1 MGAPA
6 TQAAVERHVLTNELG
21 MSATVLTYG
30 GILQSVRLPD
40 GSNVVLGHE
49 DVADYEHTTPRYMGA
64 LIGRYANRIAGAR
77 FTLDGREFVL
87 TANDG
92 PNCLHGGDEFDRAL
106 WSAEPVRD
114 GVRLTHI
121 SPDGEHGFPGTV
133 TAQVT
138 YTLAP
143 RRNQLRL
150 DFAAT
155 TDAPTVVA
163 LTTHTY
169 WKLGDGVPT
178 LQLLADR
185 YTPVDTQLIPT
196 GEIAWVAGTEMDFRV
211 ARKLERDYDHNW
223 VLNAQGLAAVLR
235 DPASGRT
242 LRVSTTE
249 PGLQVYTH
257 TGVALEP
264 QRFPD
269 SPNQPHFPTAVLRPG
284 QTFRAATVY
293 DFGEDGR

>member
-1 MGAPA
+1 MSMPA
-6 TQAAVERHVLTNELG
+6 TKAAERVELTNQLG
-21 MSATVLTYG
+21 MSVSVLTYG
-30 GILQSVRLPD
+30 GILQTVRLPD
-40 GSNVVLGHE
+40 GFNVALGHD
-49 DVADYEHTTPRYMGA
+49 DVADYEHAVPRYMGA

-77 FTLDGREFVL
+77 FTLDGVEHEL

-106 WSAEPVRD
+106 WAAEPVRD
-114 GVRLTHI
+114 GVRLTHV

-133 TAQVT
+133 TAHVT

-143 RRNQLRL
+143 RRNQLKL
-150 DFAAT
+150 DFEAT
-155 TDAPTVVA
+155 TDAPTVVS
-163 LTTHTY
+163 LTTHSY
-169 WKLGDGVPT
+169 WRLGDGVPV
-178 LQLLADR
+178 LQILADR
-185 YTPVDTQLIPT
+185 YTPVDAQLIPT

-211 ARKLERDYDHNW
+211 ARRLEREYDHNW

-235 DPASGRT
+235 DPASGRV
-242 LRVSTTE
+242 LRLSTTE

-284 QTFRAATVY
+284 QTWRATTTY
-293 DFGEDGR
+293 DFEVRR

>member
-1 MGAPA
+1 MIAPA
-6 TQAAVERHVLTNELG
+6 TPATTERHVLSNELG
-21 MSATVLTYG
+21 MSVSVLTYG
-30 GILQSVRLPD
+30 GILQAVHLPD
-40 GSNVVLGHE
+40 GVNVVLGHD
-49 DVADYEHTTPRYMGA
+49 DVADYEHAVPRYMGA

-77 FTLDGREFVL
+77 FTLDGREHKL

-106 WSAEPVRD
+106 WFAAPVRD
-114 GVRLTHI
+114 GVRLTHV
-121 SPDGEHGFPGTV
+121 SPDGTHGFPGTV
-133 TAQVT
+133 TAHVT

-143 RRNQLRL
+143 DRNQLRL
-150 DFAAT
+150 DFEAT
-155 TDAPTVVA
+155 TDAPTVVS
-163 LTTHTY
+163 LTSHTY
-169 WKLGDGVPT
+169 WKLGEGVPT

-196 GEIAWVAGTEMDFRV
+196 GDIAWVAGTPMDFRI
-211 ARKLERDYDHNW
+211 ARRIERSYDHNW
-223 VLNAQGLAAVLR
+223 VLNAKGLAAVLR

-284 QTFRAATVY
+284 QTYRATTTY
-293 DFGEDGR
+293 DFGEGER

>member
-6 TQAAVERHVLTNELG
+6 TPAAVERHVLGNELG
-21 MSATVLTYG
+21 MTADVLTYG
-30 GILQSVRLPD
+30 GILQAVRLPD
-40 GSNVVLGHE
+40 GTNVVLGHE
-49 DVADYEHTTPRYMGA
+49 DLAEYEHPVPRYMGA

-77 FTLDGREFVL
+77 FTLDGREHVL

-92 PNCLHGGDEFDRAL
+92 PHCLHGGDEFDRAS
-106 WSAEPVRD
+106 WAAERVQG
-114 GVRLTHI
+114 GVRLTHV
-121 SPDGEHGFPGTV
+121 SPDGTHGFPGTV

-143 RRNQLRL
+143 HRNRLRL
-150 DFAAT
+150 DFRAT

-169 WKLGDGVPT
+169 WKLGEGAPT

-185 YTPVDTQLIPT
+185 YTPVDAELIPT
-196 GEIAWVAGTEMDFRV
+196 GELAWVAGTDMDFRI
-211 ARKLERDYDHNW
+211 ARRIERDYDHNW
-223 VLNAQGLAAVLR
+223 VLNAQGPAAVLR

-242 LRVSTTE
+242 LRVATTE

-284 QTFRAATVY
+284 QAYRSTTLY
-293 DFGEDGR
+293 DFAEDGR

>member
-1 MGAPA
+1 MPA
-6 TQAAVERHVLTNELG
+6 TKAAERVELTNQLG
-21 MSATVLTYG
+21 MSVSVLTYG
-30 GILQSVRLPD
+30 GILQTVRLPD
-40 GSNVVLGHE
+40 GFNVALGHD
-49 DVADYEHTTPRYMGA
+49 DVADYEHAVPRYMGA

-77 FTLDGREFVL
+77 FTLDGVEHEL

-106 WSAEPVRD
+106 WAAEPVRD
-114 GVRLTHI
+114 GVRLTHV

-133 TAQVT
+133 TAHVT

-143 RRNQLRL
+143 RRNQLKL
-150 DFAAT
+150 DFEAT
-155 TDAPTVVA
+155 TDAPTVVS
-163 LTTHTY
+163 LTTHSY
-169 WKLGDGVPT
+169 WRLGDGVPV
-178 LQLLADR
+178 LQILADR
-185 YTPVDTQLIPT
+185 YTPVDAQLIPT

-211 ARKLERDYDHNW
+211 ARRLEREYDHNW

-235 DPASGRT
+235 DPASGRV
-242 LRVSTTE
+242 LRLSTTE

-284 QTFRAATVY
+284 QTWRATTTY
-293 DFGEDGR
+293 DFEVRR